1 MENSSL
7 LNIDLGNSN
16 DSMLILKNDRLS
28 MYNTIYIFLKFKCP
42 ICKKTKTYSRA
53 FFKKKK
59 DLAGSAARRLSA
71 LLSKN
76 ILKLI
81 ISDNSSWLISSK
93 L

>member
-42 ICKKTKTYSRA
+42 ICKKTKT
-53 FFKKKK
+53 FPGIFKKTK
-59 DLAGSAARRLSA
+59 
-71 LLSKN
+71 
-76 ILKLI
+76 I
-81 ISDNSSWLISSK
+81 
-93 L
+93 

>member
-53 FFKKKK
+53 FKKKK
-59 DLAGSAARRLSA
+59 KRFSWFSCKKAFGSPQ
-71 LLSKN
+71 
-76 ILKLI
+76 
-81 ISDNSSWLISSK
+81 
-93 L
+93 

>member
-7 LNIDLGNSN
+7 LNNDLGNSN

-53 FFKKKK
+53 FLKKQRFSWFSCKK
-59 DLAGSAARRLSA
+59 AFGSPQ
-71 LLSKN
+71 
-76 ILKLI
+76 
-81 ISDNSSWLISSK
+81 
-93 L
+93 